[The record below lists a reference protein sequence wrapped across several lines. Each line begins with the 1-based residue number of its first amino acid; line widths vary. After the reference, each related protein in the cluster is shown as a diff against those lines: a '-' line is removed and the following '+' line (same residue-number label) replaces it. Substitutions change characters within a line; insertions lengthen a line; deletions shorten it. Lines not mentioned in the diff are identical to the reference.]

1 MGWAVAK
8 KRSFL
13 DTPGYLAFLAVV
25 AFWAAASSGS
35 PLYVRVLAGIT
46 AAFAAGHLTVLLVRR
61 RRDRRAVTDGS

>member
-1 MGWAVAK
+1 MAK

-35 PLYVRVLAGIT
+35 PLYVRVLAGTT
-46 AAFAAGHLTVLLVRR
+46 AAFAAGHLTVFLIRR
-61 RRDRRAVTDGS
+61 RRDSRTVANGS